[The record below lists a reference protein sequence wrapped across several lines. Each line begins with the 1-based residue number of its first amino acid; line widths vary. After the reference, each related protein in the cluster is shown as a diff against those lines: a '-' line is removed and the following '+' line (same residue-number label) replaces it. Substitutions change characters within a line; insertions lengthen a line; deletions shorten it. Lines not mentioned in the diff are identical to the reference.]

1 MIQSG
6 PKMTQNGPK
15 IPQMAQK
22 LRPDLRTFSAIFLT
36 EKAVPQTL
44 SCKNLDIMSDVRPFM
59 YDYVDYDSNH
69 DYDHAY
75 DGASQDYND
84 FDKMMTKL

>member
-1 MIQSG
+1 
-6 PKMTQNGPK
+6 
-15 IPQMAQK
+15 
-22 LRPDLRTFSAIFLT
+22 
-36 EKAVPQTL
+36 
-44 SCKNLDIMSDVRPFM
+44 MSDVRPFM
-59 YDYVDYDSNH
+59 YDYVDCDSNH

>member
-1 MIQSG
+1 MV
-6 PKMTQNGPK
+6 
-15 IPQMAQK
+15 
-22 LRPDLRTFSAIFLT
+22 RD
-36 EKAVPQTL
+36 V

-69 DYDHAY
+69 AY